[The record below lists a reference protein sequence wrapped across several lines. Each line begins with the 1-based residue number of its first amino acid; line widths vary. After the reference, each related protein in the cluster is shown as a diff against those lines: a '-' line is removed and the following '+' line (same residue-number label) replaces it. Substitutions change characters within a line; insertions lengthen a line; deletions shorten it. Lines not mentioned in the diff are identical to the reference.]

1 MSLINTMLRDLDT
14 RRSTNKQTVLLEE
27 VRSPRKEVV
36 APRVRRKTWVLTG
49 LATLALAAILAVVLF
64 LNPQARFRAQ
74 PSTPMPAQPAAAA
87 AAKQAPPSP
96 ASTIVLQLPPP
107 AQMLP
112 LPGFPETELPP
123 AGSAIEQT
131 KPAAPPVRTKAPPT
145 VVESRSDT
153 RMAES
158 YQPDALP
165 AKPAARIA
173 AAPSRKPVSEG
184 KLVNAE
190 TNGAIEIQPR
200 QVTTQE
206 RAEVEYRNGVAAYK
220 QGHTA
225 EAAAQFKAALR
236 EEPRHLAARQTLLSM
251 QAEQGQWQEVQSI
264 LRQGLDLM
272 PEQVSW
278 AMALA
283 RIQVEN
289 GKLQDAW
296 ETLQRH
302 LVHAD
307 RNAEYQG
314 FAGVLLQRMQKP
326 REAIY
331 HYHVALQLK
340 PAESRWWLGLG
351 LALEADNRTAEARE
365 AFQRARST
373 TGLTPQM
380 AEVIDRKLR

>member
-302 LVHAD
+302 MVHAD